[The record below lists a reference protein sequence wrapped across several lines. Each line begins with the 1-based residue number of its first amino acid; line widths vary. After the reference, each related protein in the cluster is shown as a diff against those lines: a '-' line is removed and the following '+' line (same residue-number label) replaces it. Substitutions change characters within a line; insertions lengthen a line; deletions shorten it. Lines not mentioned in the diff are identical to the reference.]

1 MYFMNKTLTF
11 AVVHFFVAFTVTWL
25 ITGSFV
31 LGGLVAMIEPAVNT
45 VAYFF
50 HEKAWARFATSR
62 VKAVNPVIIEGQAVT
77 VQQS

>member
-11 AVVHFFVAFTVTWL
+11 AVVHFFVAFSVTWL

-31 LGGLVAMIEPAVNT
+31 LGGLIAMIEPAVNT

-50 HEKAWARFATSR
+50 HEKAWARFGNSR
-62 VKAVNPVIIEGQAVT
+62 TDASITLSAKVLPADIR
-77 VQQS
+77 